1 MNYLQGHFERIEKRL
16 TAEGELARSFDHSL
30 HKGHIREA
38 FVREFLGETISE
50 LWGVGTGEVLGST
63 EASSRRRQID
73 VVIHNRRYPKIS
85 LSAGTDLFFL
95 ETISSFVEIKSN
107 LTKEHVRKAAQVT
120 QEIKSQVNPDASG
133 TRPYSFIFAYRGPK
147 RIKTVR
153 DWIREISKE
162 DDYNLDQL
170 ASRPPSGRPY
180 FLHSFIDGV
189 FTLGTGFVVV
199 DALPFRSAF
208 HRSDRYLGNYLW
220 TSDSRVLEY
229 LWALVNQING
239 DQFAKRF
246 QFTPYLGHLPLEL
259 WVDDE

>member
-95 ETISSFVEIKSN
+95 E
-107 LTKEHVRKAAQVT
+107 
-120 QEIKSQVNPDASG
+120 
-133 TRPYSFIFAYRGPK
+133 
-147 RIKTVR
+147 
-153 DWIREISKE
+153 
-162 DDYNLDQL
+162 
-170 ASRPPSGRPY
+170 
-180 FLHSFIDGV
+180 
-189 FTLGTGFVVV
+189 
-199 DALPFRSAF
+199 
-208 HRSDRYLGNYLW
+208 
-220 TSDSRVLEY
+220 
-229 LWALVNQING
+229 
-239 DQFAKRF
+239 
-246 QFTPYLGHLPLEL
+246 
-259 WVDDE
+259 

>member
-63 EASSRRRQID
+63 EASSRQRQID

-107 LTKEHVRKAAQVT
+107 LTKEHVRKAAQ
-120 QEIKSQVNPDASG
+120 EIKSQVNRMLRAPARIRSYSHTEGRRGSRQCGIGSGKFQRRTTTTSTSWLLGPQAADLTSSILSSTGCSLLAPGLSSSTPSHSEVHSIGQIAILGIISGRVTPEYWNTCGRSLPDQRRS
-133 TRPYSFIFAYRGPK
+133 
-147 RIKTVR
+147 VR
-153 DWIREISKE
+153 KEIPVHT
-162 DDYNLDQL
+162 LP
-170 ASRPPSGRPY
+170 RPPSIG
-180 FLHSFIDGV
+180 
-189 FTLGTGFVVV
+189 TLGG
-199 DALPFRSAF
+199 
-208 HRSDRYLGNYLW
+208 
-220 TSDSRVLEY
+220 
-229 LWALVNQING
+229 
-239 DQFAKRF
+239 
-246 QFTPYLGHLPLEL
+246 
-259 WVDDE
+259 

>member
-63 EASSRRRQID
+63 EASSRQRQID

-95 ETISSFVEIKSN
+95 ETISSFVEIKS
-107 LTKEHVRKAAQVT
+107 
-120 QEIKSQVNPDASG
+120 
-133 TRPYSFIFAYRGPK
+133 
-147 RIKTVR
+147 
-153 DWIREISKE
+153 
-162 DDYNLDQL
+162 
-170 ASRPPSGRPY
+170 SRPPNGRPY
-180 FLHSFIDGV
+180 FLQPHEGACQESSSGD
-189 FTLGTGFVVV
+189 
-199 DALPFRSAF
+199 
-208 HRSDRYLGNYLW
+208 
-220 TSDSRVLEY
+220 
-229 LWALVNQING
+229 WALVNQING

-259 WVDDE
+259 WVDD